1 MLITILENFSS
12 EIDASESY
20 LTRNLNPIKTSL
32 MLMYFLERIH
42 ESYSITELRIKH
54 VSDFLMKSLRSILKN
69 QYFPTEIKAQVRS
82 KDIFETDAMSY
93 MERQDAYEL
102 MDTKIMDRIMK
113 ELWFSDIDISGHF
126 LDQSTAYQI
135 MKEPGSE

>member
-1 MLITILENFSS
+1 
-12 EIDASESY
+12 
-20 LTRNLNPIKTSL
+20 
-32 MLMYFLERIH
+32 
-42 ESYSITELRIKH
+42 
-54 VSDFLMKSLRSILKN
+54 MKSLRSILKN
-69 QYFPTEIKAQVRS
+69 LYFPTEIKAQVRS

-126 LDQSTAYQI
+126 LD
-135 MKEPGSE
+135 